1 MSRFMDWVRGFG
13 VALGG
18 PGLFLLAF
26 LDSAF
31 IPIPEG
37 VDILVIV
44 MSIRHPERMPLYAG
58 LATLG
63 SVAGCYVLFLLGR
76 KGGEAFMRKRLS
88 AATVD
93 RTLARF
99 QKYGMLAVAIPA
111 ILPPP
116 TPFKAIVLAAGMAR
130 VRPLDFLLAVAVGR
144 GIRYFGKGLLAVW
157 YGEAAVSYLRDNSG
171 TIYLVIGAAL
181 GVLAVAYVVIKRRRA
196 RAA

>member
-1 MSRFMDWVRGFG
+1 MDWVRGFG

-37 VDILVIV
+37 VDILVIL
-44 MSIRHPERMPLYAG
+44 MSIQHPERMPLYAG

-76 KGGEAFMRKRLS
+76 KGGEAFLRKRFK

-93 RTLARF
+93 RTMARI
-99 QKYGMLAVAIPA
+99 QKYGMLGVAIPA

-130 VRPLDFLLAVAVGR
+130 VRPLDFVLAVAAGR
-144 GIRYFGKGLLAVW
+144 GLRYFGKGLLAVW
-157 YGEAAVSYLRDNSG
+157 YGEAAITYFRENSG
-171 TIYLVIGAAL
+171 TLYLIVGGLVGAAAL
-181 GVLAVAYVVIKRRRA
+181 TYILLQRRRV
-196 RAA
+196 RA

>member
-1 MSRFMDWVRGFG
+1 MDWVRGFG

-26 LDSAF
+26 FDSAF

-44 MSIRHPERMPLYAG
+44 MSIRHPERMALYAG

-63 SVAGCYVLFLLGR
+63 SVAGCYVLFLIGR
-76 KGGEAFMRKRLS
+76 KGGEAFLRKRFK

-93 RTLARF
+93 RTMARF

-157 YGEAAVSYLRDNSG
+157 YGEAAVTYLRDNSG
-171 TIYLVIGAAL
+171 TLYLIIAILVGAGAL
-181 GVLAVAYVVIKRRRA
+181 TYVLLKRRRA
-196 RAA
+196 RA